1 MSDDEVSN
9 KSDDLVLPAVTIDQP
24 LMPKQLPS
32 GYWEEENDRL
42 KQFCMYVKYNLSNF
56 HTYYNNTYAK
66 SKIKGYNET
75 FGFLN

>member
-42 KQFCMYVKYNLSNF
+42 KQFCMHVKYNLSNF
-56 HTYYNNTYAK
+56 HTY
-66 SKIKGYNET
+66 
-75 FGFLN
+75 